1 MIHAPQRLV
10 RLRATCLLVSTS
22 VPACQCMFAGVH
34 TTFNIPSA
42 PCAREACGVSVCV
55 AVACG
60 AVGVRLAVRAL
71 SRARA
76 PHLFPLFEWCFVSQ
90 EKKPPISEM

>member
-42 PCAREACGVSVCV
+42 PCARVVCLCVWLWRVGLWACG
-55 AVACG
+55 
-60 AVGVRLAVRAL
+60 
-71 SRARA
+71 
-76 PHLFPLFEWCFVSQ
+76 
-90 EKKPPISEM
+90 